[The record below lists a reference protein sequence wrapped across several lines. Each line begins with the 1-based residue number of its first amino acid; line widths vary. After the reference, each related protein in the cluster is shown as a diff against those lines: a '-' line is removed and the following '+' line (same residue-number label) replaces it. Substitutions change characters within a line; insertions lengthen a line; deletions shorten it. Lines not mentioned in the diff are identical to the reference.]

1 MVFLPWCLVKLPGC
15 KILTAKNH
23 ENFIFIPVLADI
35 YIREGG
41 NRNLVKKGGE
51 GVPAVAQW
59 SANPKSIRED
69 AGSIP
74 GLPQWVKDPA
84 LP

>member
-1 MVFLPWCLVKLPGC
+1 M
-15 KILTAKNH
+15 
-23 ENFIFIPVLADI
+23 LADI

-59 SANPKSIRED
+59 SANPKSIREE
-69 AGSIP
+69 ASSIP